1 MLSVIKPAIAIFIAS
16 LTITPVLA
24 SVTITGTRV
33 IYPAGE
39 KEITVRLQN
48 KGVLPALVQSWID
61 SGDANQPLDEIR
73 VPFVLMPPVSR
84 IEAHGS
90 QTLRLM
96 FTGDNL
102 PADKESVFWL
112 NVLDIPPTDESTA
125 DKNKLQMAI
134 RSRIKIFYRPR
145 GMNSEDA
152 NLAAKNI
159 VWRQN
164 GNGNTLSGDNRS
176 PYHVNV
182 ASVTVRDATGKT
194 YSSVKGLMIAPGES
208 QTFTLGKV
216 KSLKAQ
222 DKIEYTYIDDYGSAR
237 KVETTLSH

>member
-112 NVLDIPPTDESTA
+112 NVLDIPPTD
-125 DKNKLQMAI
+125 
-134 RSRIKIFYRPR
+134 
-145 GMNSEDA
+145 
-152 NLAAKNI
+152 
-159 VWRQN
+159 
-164 GNGNTLSGDNRS
+164 
-176 PYHVNV
+176 
-182 ASVTVRDATGKT
+182 
-194 YSSVKGLMIAPGES
+194 
-208 QTFTLGKV
+208 
-216 KSLKAQ
+216 
-222 DKIEYTYIDDYGSAR
+222 
-237 KVETTLSH
+237 